1 MKYLS
6 FPVGFLVLA
15 LVTTKARSDGYCRN
29 VHRCAAPVRVVER
42 VVVDKVAVV
51 DAVAVV
57 PVVSAFLPAVVQA
70 YGAAYVGGQPFG
82 QQVVGQPGYGSQ
94 PGAAPGYAG
103 TGQSDAVLTAIQQLG
118 QRLGAMEQR
127 MGINPPAAQTPMP
140 PADAPR
146 QTQIDPPWTT
156 PQQVDQSS
164 GVLSNLSAEKQREVL
179 RRVYSTDAKVSM
191 PRNGRALTDEEL
203 SLVVGWVAGS
213 GPPAPEVTRLFQTR
227 CASCHQSGREG
238 AGGGFV
244 LTLR

>member
-1 MKYLS
+1 MFNRFDAVLLS
-6 FPVGFLVLA
+6 LGLA
-15 LVTTKARSDGYCRN
+15 ALIATPAAASNCRT
-29 VHRCAAPVRVVER
+29 VHRCNAPVRIVER

-51 DAVAVV
+51 EAVAVV

-70 YGAAYVGGQPFG
+70 YGAAYVGAPVA
-82 QQVVGQPGYGSQ
+82 QQVVGQSGYGSQ

-127 MGINPPAAQTPMP
+127 MGIATPTAQTPMP
-140 PADAPR
+140 GADV
-146 QTQIDPPWTT
+146 T
-156 PQQVDQSS
+156 PQAQGQADN

-179 RRVYSTDAKVSM
+179 RRVYSTDTKVSM
-191 PRNGRALTDEEL
+191 PRGGKPLNDEEL
-203 SLVVGWVAGS
+203 SLVVGWVASS

-244 LTLR
+244 LTLK